1 MSITFNRGYLAAAAV
16 LIVTV
21 VWMLAGADTEP
32 LAARE
37 TDRYPDATRLIRVQ
51 VDDLI
56 PEQHIRSLKLSGKL
70 AANRNVTIKSE
81 LRAKVTAIHVNKGQR
96 VKRGQ
101 LLLELDTR
109 DWPAR
114 LQQAQAT
121 VRQRQLEQ
129 RGVIQLNQQGLAN
142 ESMLVQADTALANA
156 QAELT
161 SARLQVEAAA
171 VRAPFD
177 GVINNRMVELGAF
190 VKDGE
195 SLLELVDFSPYLV
208 VAEAAEQDV
217 GLLSPGMTASAR
229 LLSGEL
235 VTGTLR
241 FVSSL
246 ANTATRT
253 FTVELELANPQHH
266 PIPAGQSAQLIV
278 PLGERQ
284 AYHVSPALLVLDES
298 GKMGLKTVNQDNRV
312 AFVSVE
318 LEGADQ
324 HGVWV
329 YGPESVRL
337 ITQGG
342 GFVKV
347 GQQVD
352 AVLKSAPGTS
362 PSQPEGD

>member
-1 MSITFNRGYLAAAAV
+1 
-16 LIVTV
+16 
-21 VWMLAGADTEP
+21 
-32 LAARE
+32 
-37 TDRYPDATRLIRVQ
+37 
-51 VDDLI
+51 
-56 PEQHIRSLKLSGKL
+56 
-70 AANRNVTIKSE
+70 
-81 LRAKVTAIHVNKGQR
+81 
-96 VKRGQ
+96 
-101 LLLELDTR
+101 
-109 DWPAR
+109 
-114 LQQAQAT
+114 
-121 VRQRQLEQ
+121 
-129 RGVIQLNQQGLAN
+129 VIQLNQQGLAN

-284 AYHVSPALLVLDES
+284 A
-298 GKMGLKTVNQDNRV
+298 
-312 AFVSVE
+312 
-318 LEGADQ
+318 
-324 HGVWV
+324 
-329 YGPESVRL
+329 
-337 ITQGG
+337 
-342 GFVKV
+342 
-347 GQQVD
+347 
-352 AVLKSAPGTS
+352 
-362 PSQPEGD
+362 